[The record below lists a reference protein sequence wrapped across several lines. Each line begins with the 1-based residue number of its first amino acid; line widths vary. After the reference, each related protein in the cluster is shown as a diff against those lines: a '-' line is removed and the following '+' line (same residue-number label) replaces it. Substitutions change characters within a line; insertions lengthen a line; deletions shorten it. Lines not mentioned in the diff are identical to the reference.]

1 MRPLDLE
8 MTAFGSYAE
17 KTVLPFEE
25 LKHGLYLVTGDT
37 GAGKTTIFDAIM
49 FALFGVASGADRKTD
64 MLHCDYVQKSTD
76 TVVKLRFSQ
85 NGKEYIV
92 ERRIH
97 LRKKQGTNNPY
108 RIIYTKQKGYFA
120 QRNRQNK
127 KYPNE
132 YNVLVRVR

>member
-1 MRPLDLE
+1 MRPLNLE

-92 ERRIH
+92 VADKDVIARV
-97 LRKKQGTNNPY
+97 KKSKGQKTNMATG
-108 RIIYTKQKGYFA
+108 RSA
-120 QRNRQNK
+120 RC
-127 KYPNE
+127 
-132 YNVLVRVR
+132 